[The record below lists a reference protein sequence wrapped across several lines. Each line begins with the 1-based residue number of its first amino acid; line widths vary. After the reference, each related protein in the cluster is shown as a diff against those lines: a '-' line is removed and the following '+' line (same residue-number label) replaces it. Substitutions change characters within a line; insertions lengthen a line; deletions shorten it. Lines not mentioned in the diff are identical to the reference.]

1 MKRMITILLLMI
13 FSFGLM
19 AQTPMSLTQE
29 ETIHPYEELRP
40 FEKKSM
46 FEMMESENDE
56 ESLQEQQ
63 EDPEMRK
70 FEDKKKL

>member
-1 MKRMITILLLMI
+1 MTSFIILLI
-13 FSFGLM
+13 FSFGLI
-19 AQTPMSLTQE
+19 AQTPMSLTPE

-40 FEKKSM
+40 LEKKSM
-46 FEMMESENDE
+46 FEMMKSENDE

-70 FEDKKKL
+70 FEDRKKL

>member
-1 MKRMITILLLMI
+1 MI
-13 FSFGLM
+13 FSFSLM
-19 AQTPMSLTQE
+19 AQTPMSLTPE

-46 FEMMESENDE
+46 FEMMESEIDE
-56 ESLQEQQ
+56 GSLQEQQ

-70 FEDKKKL
+70 FEDRKKL